1 VVESLWGRR
10 SIEGQLN
17 GIQQIRVQL
26 AESLQGVVTQ
36 QLLPTVDGRGRVPA
50 VEVMV
55 AIPAVRNLIREGK
68 VHQIRSAMQSGGRHG
83 MQTMDHSLAQLVKSG
98 KVDLKI
104 ATERAHHVDEFM
116 SLMGGAG
123 R

>member
-1 VVESLWGRR
+1 MLFR
-10 SIEGQLN
+10 S
-17 GIQQIRVQL
+17 QIRVQL